1 MSAPSS
7 ISRRAFLRTASAAGA
22 LSLASTGCRNDNPGR
37 DTLAKILVVGGGAA
51 GLAVAAKLRRDL
63 PRATVM
69 LAEPSA
75 RHACQPLLPLVAL
88 GLVPAGRIW
97 RDTAGLVPAGVQWIP
112 DAVSWVD
119 VPRNEAVL
127 AKGPR
132 IRYDFLVLAPG
143 VQRNWDALPGI
154 SRAALGEHGIHS
166 VHDREGV
173 ARTAQALKQTVSTGG
188 RAIFADAGP
197 AASCSG
203 AAKTVCLLADD
214 LARSLGERDRLQADF
229 FSAAPQLAAEPRA
242 SRRLAQVFESRQ
254 IAAWTGIRLAGVDAP
269 ARKATF
275 ENVRT
280 KDVFTEEFDLLHFAP
295 PQSAP
300 AFVRES
306 GLAWTEGPFADGG
319 WIKVDPATLVSPDHP
334 NVLALGDAVG
344 LDTAKTTSA
353 IRRQVPAVAA
363 NLGRLVA
370 GQEPAALYD
379 GSAANPVATDFG
391 HVLRAETNYARVPAP
406 AFPYSLMDPGRE
418 QACAWWAYRHLT
430 PQLYFNLLLR
440 GLA

>member
-112 DAVSWVD
+112 DAVSRVD

-143 VQRNWDALPGI
+143 VQRNWDALPGS

-173 ARTAQALKQTVSTGG
+173 ARTALPMLFDFMKRRGFDTVCVQV
-188 RAIFADAGP
+188 RPDN
-197 AASCSG
+197 AAS
-203 AAKTVCLLADD
+203 LA
-214 LARSLGERDRLQADF
+214 LHASLGFHETARD
-229 FSAAPQLAAEPRA
+229 
-242 SRRLAQVFESRQ
+242 AQSV
-254 IAAWTGIRLAGVDAP
+254 
-269 ARKATF
+269 
-275 ENVRT
+275 
-280 KDVFTEEFDLLHFAP
+280 
-295 PQSAP
+295 
-300 AFVRES
+300 
-306 GLAWTEGPFADGG
+306 
-319 WIKVDPATLVSPDHP
+319 TLT
-334 NVLALGDAVG
+334 L
-344 LDTAKTTSA
+344 
-353 IRRQVPAVAA
+353 
-363 NLGRLVA
+363 
-370 GQEPAALYD
+370 
-379 GSAANPVATDFG
+379 
-391 HVLRAETNYARVPAP
+391 
-406 AFPYSLMDPGRE
+406 SLS
-418 QACAWWAYRHLT
+418 
-430 PQLYFNLLLR
+430 
-440 GLA
+440 